1 MRLGCAWPGYVNSV
15 TPDMITVHLQFS
27 PLVFWMGCVC
37 VFKLC
42 YCGFH
47 HDHVCVD
54 SELPDAYYLL
64 GRDWWNYYHRLL
76 GLPVLLLQ
84 V

>member
-1 MRLGCAWPGYVNSV
+1 MPGQFDASSYVNSV
-15 TPDMITVHLQFS
+15 TIDMITVHLQFS
-27 PLVFWMGCVC
+27 TSVFWMVY
-37 VFKLC
+37 VC

-54 SELPDAYYLL
+54 SELPGTDYLL